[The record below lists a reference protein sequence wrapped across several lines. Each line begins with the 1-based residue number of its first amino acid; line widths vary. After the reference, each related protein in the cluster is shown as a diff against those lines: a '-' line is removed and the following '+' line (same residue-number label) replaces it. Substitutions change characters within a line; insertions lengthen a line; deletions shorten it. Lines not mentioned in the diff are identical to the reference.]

1 MNYIFLMIP
10 RCAEQKIDCVKGST
24 GRGHACAA
32 CSKAKQ
38 RCQGVQWDGESVAY
52 GPYLED
58 ILDSVDYVGDEVGI
72 GMKIIAKEL
81 WGIHSLMADLVAY
94 RTGTRSSEGKKD
106 VGVQGDQGEDVE
118 GMVVDEKDVEK
129 SGEEI
134 VGEGGEDEVKG
145 EAA

>member
-1 MNYIFLMIP
+1 MIP
-10 RCAEQKIDCVKGST
+10 RCAEQKIDCIKGLT

-38 RCQGVQWDGESVAY
+38 RCQGVQWDGESMAY

-72 GMKIIAKEL
+72 GMKNIAKEL
-81 WGIHSLMADLVAY
+81 RGIRSLMVDLVAY
-94 RTGTRSSEGKKD
+94 RTGTRSSKGKKD

-118 GMVVDEKDVEK
+118 GMVIDEKDVEK

-134 VGEGGEDEVKG
+134 VGEGGEDEVEG

>member
-10 RCAEQKIDCVKGST
+10 RCAEQKIDCIKGST

-38 RCQGVQWDGESVAY
+38 RCQGIQWDGESVAY
-52 GPYLED
+52 RPYLED
-58 ILDSVDYVGDEVGI
+58 ILDSLDYVGDEVGI
-72 GMKIIAKEL
+72 GMKVIAKEL
-81 WGIHSLMADLVAY
+81 RGIRSLMVDLVAY
-94 RTGTRSSEGKKD
+94 RTRTRSSEGKKD
-106 VGVQGDQGEDVE
+106 AAVQGDQGEDVE

-129 SGEEI
+129 PGEEI
-134 VGEGGEDEVKG
+134 VGEGGEDEVEG

>member
-1 MNYIFLMIP
+1 M
-10 RCAEQKIDCVKGST
+10 V
-24 GRGHACAA
+24 
-32 CSKAKQ
+32 
-38 RCQGVQWDGESVAY
+38 Y

-72 GMKIIAKEL
+72 GMKNIAKEL
-81 WGIHSLMADLVAY
+81 WRIRSLMVDMVVY

-106 VGVQGDQGEDVE
+106 VGMQGDQGEDVE
-118 GMVVDEKDVEK
+118 RMVIDEKDVGK

-134 VGEGGEDEVKG
+134 VGEGEEDEVEG

>member
-1 MNYIFLMIP
+1 M
-10 RCAEQKIDCVKGST
+10 
-24 GRGHACAA
+24 
-32 CSKAKQ
+32 
-38 RCQGVQWDGESVAY
+38 AY

-72 GMKIIAKEL
+72 GMKNIAKEL
-81 WGIHSLMADLVAY
+81 WGIHSLMVDLVAY
-94 RTGTRSSEGKKD
+94 RTRTRSSKGKKD

-118 GMVVDEKDVEK
+118 GMVIDEKDVEK